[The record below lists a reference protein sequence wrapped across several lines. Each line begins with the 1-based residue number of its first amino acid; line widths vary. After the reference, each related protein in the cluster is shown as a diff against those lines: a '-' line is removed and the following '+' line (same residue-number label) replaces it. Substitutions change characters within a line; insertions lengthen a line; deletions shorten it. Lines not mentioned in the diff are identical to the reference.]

1 MELHL
6 TCCNHLSSRSLRTL
20 RNFRHSLVSLSI
32 FGCSNI
38 FFRKSSAEYDDEEE
52 DEDEDEDFCDGTD
65 FSFQGFRRLCMLNVG
80 NLSGEVDPE
89 ALLKP
94 LDTLRALDLSSTH
107 LPRPTFLTQWRDQL
121 VSLVLY
127 NVDQNEELI
136 TTVLRMSRLR

>member
-6 TCCNHLSSRSLRTL
+6 TCCNHLSSRSLNTL
-20 RNFRHSLVSLSI
+20 RNFRHTLASLSL

-38 FFRKSSAEYDDEEE
+38 FFRKSSAEDEDNEEDDDEEL
-52 DEDEDEDFCDGTD
+52 CDGTD

-80 NLSGEVDPE
+80 NLPQEVDPE

-107 LPRPTFLTQWRDQL
+107 LPRPTFLTQWREQL
-121 VSLVLY
+121 ASLVLY
-127 NVDQNEELI
+127 NVDLNEELI

>member
-20 RNFRHSLVSLSI
+20 RNFRHTLVSLSL

-38 FFRKSSAEYDDEEE
+38 FFRKSSAEDEDDDEEE
-52 DEDEDEDFCDGTD
+52 NEEFCDGTN
-65 FSFQGFRRLCMLNVG
+65 FSFQGFRKLCMLNVG
-80 NLSGEVDPE
+80 SLPVDVDPE

-107 LPRPTFLTQWRDQL
+107 LPRPAFLMQWREQL
-121 VSLVLY
+121 ASLVLY
-127 NVDQNEELI
+127 NVDLNEELI
-136 TTVLRMSRLR
+136 TTVLHMGRLK

>member
-20 RNFRHSLVSLSI
+20 RNFRHTLVSLSL

-38 FFRKSSAEYDDEEE
+38 ILRKSSAEDDDDEEE
-52 DEDEDEDFCDGTD
+52 DDDEEFCDGTD

-80 NLSGEVDPE
+80 NLHGNVDLE
-89 ALLKP
+89 TLLKP
-94 LDTLRALDLSSTH
+94 LDSLRALDLSSTH
-107 LPRPTFLTQWRDQL
+107 LHRPAFLTQWREQL
-121 VSLVLY
+121 ASLVLY
-127 NVDQNEELI
+127 NVDLNEELI

>member
-6 TCCNHLSSRSLRTL
+6 TCCNHLSARSLRTL
-20 RNFRHSLVSLSI
+20 RNFRQTLVSLSL

-38 FFRKSSAEYDDEEE
+38 FFRKPSPEDDEDDEED
-52 DEDEDEDFCDGTD
+52 DEEFCDGTD

-80 NLSGEVDPE
+80 NLPVEVDPE

-107 LPRPTFLTQWRDQL
+107 LPRPAFLTQWREQL
-121 VSLVLY
+121 ASLVLY
-127 NVDQNEELI
+127 NVDLNEELFA
-136 TTVLRMSRLR
+136 TVLHMSQLR

>member
-6 TCCNHLSSRSLRTL
+6 TCCNHLTTRSLRTL
-20 RNFRHSLVSLSI
+20 HNFRHTLVSLSL

-38 FFRKSSAEYDDEEE
+38 FLRKSSADDDDDDDDEDDEE
-52 DEDEDEDFCDGTD
+52 FCDGTD

-80 NLSGEVDPE
+80 NLPVEVDPE

-94 LDTLRALDLSSTH
+94 LDTLKALDLSSVH
-107 LPRPTFLTQWRDQL
+107 LPRPFFLARWREQL

-127 NVDQNEELI
+127 NVDLNEELI
-136 TTVLRMSRLR
+136 ATILHMSRLR